1 METNEEELLSTIAE
15 MKEAGYSYK
24 EISKRTGIT
33 PMAVRSR
40 WRRMTGTHLKGARTA
55 SEAASK
61 PGARVRRSNKKP
73 DVRIATQ
80 VVKAGAEVV
89 APESTAPIPEV
100 NAKNGWKRIPG
111 TVRHVVAHVPNTPNR
126 LSEIRY
132 SICRVPP
139 EALDR
144 IAAHDE
150 YFYYD
155 VPELV

>member
-1 METNEEELLSTIAE
+1 MPGTEEELLSTIAE

-40 WRRMTGTHLKGARTA
+40 WRRMTGTHLKGARSA

-61 PGARVRRSNKKP
+61 PGARVRRRNKKP
-73 DVRIATQ
+73 DVKIATQ
-80 VVKAGAEVV
+80 VVAEGAELPDPDH
-89 APESTAPIPEV
+89 AAPIPEV
-100 NAKNGWKRIPG
+100 NAKNGWKRLPG
-111 TVRHVVAHVPNTPNR
+111 TPRHVVAHVPNTPNR

-139 EALDR
+139 EVLGR